1 MQIDAL
7 LIQLDKGH
15 CPSPS
20 QVALDLLDLL
30 QNPSAGVNEAAA
42 VVRLD
47 PVLTAKTVK
56 LANSVLYRGLR
67 PTVAVDDAIMR
78 IGMQALARLALG
90 LSLIDVSAAVAE
102 HFDLAR
108 YWNSALA
115 RAIAM
120 QALAQRVGGWSTAEL
135 FTLGLLCD
143 IGRLTLACAA
153 PEECAEVA
161 LACTTPEE
169 LRHSEQLHFGFD
181 HRQLS
186 AALLRRWSFPEL
198 MTAAIDP
205 KQASDGLRG
214 NARFT
219 SLLAI
224 LDLARSA
231 GEWIE
236 GLRSED
242 HVGMLQQRCEAWGF
256 DPQLLDDVLDEIGN
270 EWQEMSRL
278 FELEL
283 PSEAQA
289 KIERLR
295 HGLTTA
301 YPRNRD
307 APAPR
312 VLVVDDDPASRNL
325 LRRILEPNDYEVL
338 EAADADSAM
347 AVMYQSTPRI
357 AVVDWVIPGMNGIEL
372 CRRLRA
378 EFGARLYLLIL
389 TAHYDGA
396 HTLEALEA
404 GANDFLTKP
413 FPRKVL
419 LAKLQMAASMV
430 GFVAELEEE
439 HQSSQQTQR
448 ELSRLNEEL
457 RRVVVK
463 DELTGLANRR
473 ALDNHLRSAW
483 AQAQHHDHPLAC
495 IMLDIDHFKQ
505 INDDF
510 GHDAGDRALRGVAEL
525 LQTHSRTGDL
535 AVRYGGEEFVLICPH
550 SDLCGSLKLAERIR
564 AQVQELR
571 GDFPAITL
579 SAGVAQMTSAMSAPE
594 QLLRAADQA
603 LLAAKRQGRNRVMA
617 SNDDD
622 CAETAS

>member
-7 LIQLDKGH
+7 LIQLDKGR

-20 QVALDLLDLL
+20 RVALDLLDLL
-30 QNPSAGVNEAAA
+30 QSRTAGVNDAAA
-42 VVRLD
+42 IVRLD

-90 LSLIDVSAAVAE
+90 LSLIEANAALAE
-102 HFDLAR
+102 HFDLGR
-108 YWNSALA
+108 YWTSALA

-120 QALAQRVGGWSTAEL
+120 QALARRLGGWSTAEL
-135 FTLGLLCD
+135 FTLGLLCE

-153 PEECAEVA
+153 PEESEELA
-161 LACTTPEE
+161 LACATPEE
-169 LRHSEQLHFGFD
+169 LRRSEQLHFGFD

-205 KQASDGLRG
+205 EHAPDALRG
-214 NARFT
+214 KTRFT

-224 LDLARSA
+224 LDLARST

-236 GLRSED
+236 GLRDEH
-242 HVGMLQQRCEAWGF
+242 HVGMLRQRCEAWGF
-256 DPQLLDDVLDEIGN
+256 DLELLDAVLDEIES
-270 EWQEMSRL
+270 EWQGMAGL
-278 FELEL
+278 FELDLSDDARE
-283 PSEAQA
+283 
-289 KIERLR
+289 KFERLR
-295 HGLTTA
+295 HHLTNS
-301 YPRNRD
+301 YPSGPS
-307 APAPR
+307 AQPAR

-325 LRRILEPNDYEVL
+325 LRRVLEPNAYEVL
-338 EAADADSAM
+338 EAADADA
-347 AVMYQSTPRI
+347 ALAIMYQSAPRVAI
-357 AVVDWVIPGMNGIEL
+357 IDWVLPGMDGIEL

-378 EFGARLYLLIL
+378 EYGARLYLLVL
-389 TAHYDGA
+389 TAHHDGA

-419 LAKLQMAASMV
+419 LAKLQTAASMV
-430 GFVAELEEE
+430 EFVAGLEEE
-439 HQSSQQTQR
+439 HQSSQQTQL
-448 ELSRLNEEL
+448 ELSRMNKEL
-457 RRVVVK
+457 REVVIK

-473 ALDNHLRSAW
+473 ALDGYLRTAW
-483 AQAQHHDHPLAC
+483 AQAQHHDQSLAC

-505 INDDF
+505 INDEF
-510 GHDAGDRALRGVAEL
+510 GHDAGDRALRAVAEL
-525 LQTHSRTGDL
+525 LQAHSRTDDL
-535 AVRYGGEEFVLICPH
+535 AVRYGGEEFVLVCPH
-550 SDLCGSLKLAERIR
+550 SDLCGTLKLAERIR
-564 AQVQELR
+564 ARVQELR

-579 SAGVAQMTSAMSAPE
+579 SAGVAQMTEDMESPE
-594 QLLRAADQA
+594 DLLRAADQA
-603 LLAAKRQGRNRVMA
+603 LLAAKRHGRNRVIEA
-617 SNDDD
+617 TDGD
-622 CAETAS
+622 CADAAS

>member
-7 LIQLDKGH
+7 LIQLDKGR

-30 QNPSAGVNEAAA
+30 QSQSAGVNETAAI
-42 VVRLD
+42 VRLD
-47 PVLTAKTVK
+47 PILTAKTVK

-67 PTVAVDDAIMR
+67 PTVAVEDAVMR

-90 LSLIDVSAAVAE
+90 LSLIDVSAAVAD

-108 YWNSALA
+108 YWSSALA

-120 QALAQRVGGWSTAEL
+120 QALAHRVRGWSTAEL

-153 PEECAEVA
+153 PEESAEVA
-161 LACTTPEE
+161 LACATPEE
-169 LRHSEQLHFGFD
+169 LRHSERLHFGFD

-186 AALLRRWSFPEL
+186 AALLRRWSFPEP

-205 KQASDGLRG
+205 EQAPDGLRD

-224 LDLARSA
+224 LDLARST

-236 GLRSED
+236 GLRSEE
-242 HVGMLQQRCEAWGF
+242 HVGMLRQRCEAWGL
-256 DPQLLDDVLDEIGN
+256 DPQLLDGVMDEVES
-270 EWQEMSRL
+270 EWQEMSGL

-283 PSEAQA
+283 PSDAQA
-289 KIERLR
+289 KLDRLR
-295 HGLTTA
+295 LRLTTT
-301 YPRNRD
+301 YPRNRND
-307 APAPR
+307 PPPR

-325 LRRILEPNDYEVL
+325 LCRILEPNEYEVL

-347 AVMYQSTPRI
+347 AMMYQSTPRI
-357 AVVDWVIPGMNGIEL
+357 VVVDWVIPGMNGIEL

-413 FPRKVL
+413 FSRKVL
-419 LAKLQMAASMV
+419 LAKLQMAAGMV

-457 RRVVVK
+457 RQVVVK

-473 ALDNHLRSAW
+473 ALDNHLRNAW
-483 AQAQHHDHPLAC
+483 AQAQHHKHPLAC
-495 IMLDIDHFKQ
+495 IMLDIDHFKK
-505 INDDF
+505 INDDC
-510 GHDAGDRALRGVAEL
+510 GHDTGDRALRGVAEL
-525 LQTHSRTGDL
+525 LLTHSRTGDL
-535 AVRYGGEEFVLICPH
+535 AVRYGGEEFVLVCPH

-564 AQVQELR
+564 TRVQELR

-579 SAGVAQMTSAMSAPE
+579 SAGVAQMTPEMSTPE

-603 LLAAKRQGRNRVMA
+603 LLAAKRQGRNRVITA
-617 SNDDD
+617 SDSN